1 MFVLATSVFAQT
13 TADEWF
19 KKACEYFDKGDYAN
33 AITAY
38 SEAIK
43 RGSTNL
49 NAYFVRGIAYLQ
61 VKNYDAA
68 IADCDT
74 VIKGEPD
81 FSRVYVVR
89 GDAYGA
95 KGVYHK
101 AVTDFKTGL
110 EKGYDPSGFS
120 VDKSSKA
127 DMWFC
132 GAMYMEIAVNRFLGK
147 SDVVA
152 KYENWLK
159 TVSDKN
165 KVTRAEIEKF
175 YRDNVRSL
183 IAAVVD
189 EEFNKVWTPFLDRV
203 PNVTLARNPKNGQYT
218 LRYWKPGTGDMIIT
232 TNSLDLLLSEM
243 RNGTNRADF
252 TPAGLDAVR
261 SMADVIPAVYYEKN
275 NLRILSL
282 VMDRIVNFFQTPN
295 QANYNLVKSIYIDF
309 NNEAANSPDS
319 ILFKAE
325 WNSLRNTLR
334 NLPYNLT
341 EKIESEVTRR

>member
-1 MFVLATSVFAQT
+1 MYSSDGRQLLVNAWDSDNNIYFIKIFNTETGQELRSFNINSSDHPFAFSSDGRRIFT
-13 TADEWF
+13 
-19 KKACEYFDKGDYAN
+19 
-33 AITAY
+33 
-38 SEAIK
+38 
-43 RGSTNL
+43 
-49 NAYFVRGIAYLQ
+49 
-61 VKNYDAA
+61 
-68 IADCDT
+68 
-74 VIKGEPD
+74 
-81 FSRVYVVR
+81 FSRLVLKI
-89 GDAYGA
+89 DDKDYGA
-95 KGVYHK
+95 SYATLLDATTGK
-101 AVTDFKTGL
+101 VTGTI
-110 EKGYDPSGFS
+110 GYGPLNVGARAY
-120 VDKSSKA
+120 A
-127 DMWFC
+127 DLQIARFL
-132 GAMYMEIAVNRFLGK
+132 GDIAAVNRHEAVLQYITGRGN
-147 SDVVA
+147 A
-152 KYENWLK
+152 
-159 TVSDKN
+159 
-165 KVTRAEIEKF
+165 TRAEIEKF